1 MPLFQL
7 FESEPTKNGPAPQHR
22 GVSSVYVTCTGT
34 FISSNIIHVMV
45 LLSGFGF
52 GFRITKTPVRY
63 RYWYS
68 SISIFTLVL
77 ITETVHGSLV
87 NKVHTRTETINCRYR
102 YDTGMVR
109 YRYRTGIIMQS
120 FLNIL
125 SELDRNY
132 RYVPGGQEIKVE
144 KLSRRPDYPLGQVQP
159 ATQLEGLAGR
169 ERRNLKLH
177 SVFIN
182 KTMKK

>member
-1 MPLFQL
+1 MAHLSIKFTPVQKRL
-7 FESEPTKNGPAPQHR
+7 TAG
-22 GVSSVYVTCTGT
+22 TGT
-34 FISSNIIHVMV
+34 GMV
-45 LLSGFGF
+45 
-52 GFRITKTPVRY
+52 PVRY
-63 RYWYS
+63 RY
-68 SISIFTLVL
+68 L
-77 ITETVHGSLV
+77 
-87 NKVHTRTETINCRYR
+87 
-102 YDTGMVR
+102 TGRVR

>member
-1 MPLFQL
+1 MAHLSIKFTPVQKRL
-7 FESEPTKNGPAPQHR
+7 TA
-22 GVSSVYVTCTGT
+22 VTCT
-34 FISSNIIHVMV
+34 I
-45 LLSGFGF
+45 
-52 GFRITKTPVRY
+52 PV
-63 RYWYS
+63 W
-68 SISIFTLVL
+68 
-77 ITETVHGSLV
+77 
-87 NKVHTRTETINCRYR
+87 

>member
-1 MPLFQL
+1 MAHLSMKFTPVQKRL
-7 FESEPTKNGPAPQHR
+7 TA
-22 GVSSVYVTCTGT
+22 VTGT
-34 FISSNIIHVMV
+34 I
-45 LLSGFGF
+45 
-52 GFRITKTPVRY
+52 PV
-63 RYWYS
+63 W
-68 SISIFTLVL
+68 
-77 ITETVHGSLV
+77 
-87 NKVHTRTETINCRYR
+87 
-102 YDTGMVR
+102 YDTGMVRYRYGTIPVWYDTGMGR

-177 SVFIN
+177 SVFKN